1 MTNVF
6 IELLNVFYLNF
17 STYTTFVT
25 AFSIYFFLQ
34 ISSVVQ
40 DGDKA
45 QTSFTM
51 AAGAISSRDDN
62 YTTEVKGK

>member
-17 STYTTFVT
+17 FYVYNVRNSFFYL
-25 AFSIYFFLQ
+25 FLQ

-45 QTSFTM
+45 QTSFMM